1 MSDLQELTQ
10 EVRGLR
16 TLIDAL
22 RVALAPSEQA
32 RPLTAAE
39 MMVRWQ
45 ISGETEALRLG
56 NLRRRCEAWGLRK
69 MTGTAGMGQT
79 FMLGDV
85 IAAENFGNGTT
96 TRRRSK
102 RAA

>member
-1 MSDLQELTQ
+1 MSDLDALTQ

-22 RVALAPSEQA
+22 RTALAPSEQA
-32 RPLTAAE
+32 RPLSAAE
-39 MMVRWQ
+39 IMVRWQ
-45 ISGETEALRLG
+45 ISGDTETLRLS

-85 IAAENFGNGTT
+85 IAAENYGNGTN
-96 TRRRSK
+96 TRRRNK

>member
-1 MSDLQELTQ
+1 
-10 EVRGLR
+10 
-16 TLIDAL
+16 
-22 RVALAPSEQA
+22 
-32 RPLTAAE
+32 
-39 MMVRWQ
+39 
-45 ISGETEALRLG
+45 
-56 NLRRRCEAWGLRK
+56 